1 MRSFFVCSHFDGN
14 PESLELGQ
22 EVQYT
27 LAAGKITAGK
37 ISAENVR
44 TLSKGN
50 SSPTPVESEVFE
62 GIIVRPLRNVNPDQA
77 QYAGLV
83 KVGSDGQLSACS
95 ALKWMMSLN
104 FFFAADADEPVYE
117 FGITSL
123 ENKKEFLQRGDQVQF
138 QLEKTPD
145 GSHRAAMIRVVRKK
159 LRSSVDAI
167 KGQFGFL
174 NYEVEDGKKL
184 FFHLSEVKDNATLQ
198 PGDAVEFVLI
208 TNQRTGKS
216 SACNV
221 AKV

>member
-83 KVGSDGQLSACS
+83 KVGSDG
-95 ALKWMMSLN
+95 
-104 FFFAADADEPVYE
+104 
-117 FGITSL
+117 
-123 ENKKEFLQRGDQVQF
+123 
-138 QLEKTPD
+138 
-145 GSHRAAMIRVVRKK
+145 
-159 LRSSVDAI
+159 
-167 KGQFGFL
+167 
-174 NYEVEDGKKL
+174 
-184 FFHLSEVKDNATLQ
+184 
-198 PGDAVEFVLI
+198 
-208 TNQRTGKS
+208 
-216 SACNV
+216 
-221 AKV
+221 

>member
-1 MRSFFVCSHFDGN
+1 VD
-14 PESLELGQ
+14 ESLIYFSFA
-22 EVQYT
+22 VD
-27 LAAGKITAGK
+27 
-37 ISAENVR
+37 AE
-44 TLSKGN
+44 
-50 SSPTPVESEVFE
+50 
-62 GIIVRPLRNVNPDQA
+62 
-77 QYAGLV
+77 
-83 KVGSDGQLSACS
+83 
-95 ALKWMMSLN
+95 
-104 FFFAADADEPVYE
+104 EPVYE

-138 QLEKTPD
+138 QLEKTSD
-145 GSHRAAMIRVVRKK
+145 GSHRAAIIRVVRKK

-167 KGQFGFL
+167 KGLL